1 MTPDDIKNLIATL
14 KDGEQNKNDVS
25 ADDLLRLLDLNPEG
39 PYHFINLLKYKPKAK
54 YPTDHP
60 LAAKSMS
67 GEAAYNQYGI
77 TAFQQ
82 VTMRGGRL
90 MQSNKVKISM
100 GGDDW
105 DSVATMEYQT
115 IGAFFEMLADPD
127 YQAALVHR
135 DAGLE
140 ATEILITRPR
150 INKPLGLPS

>member
-1 MTPDDIKNLIATL
+1 MTRDEIENLIATL
-14 KDGEQNKNDVS
+14 KDGENNENDVS
-25 ADDLLRLLDLNPEG
+25 ADDLLRLLDMNPEG
-39 PYHFINLLKYKPKAK
+39 PYHFINLLKYKSKAQ